1 MNWNTKPWWRNIQPA
16 HINDIVII
24 EKSWEE
30 IQRTVTKLILIWKV
44 VGLIINNI
52 MVEQGE
58 GYQNKLC
65 VRDNTFK
72 QVQEFK
78 ELGTILNSQHAWRY
92 KYHNGCCWS
101 MLLCDKN
108 LFKSKRLL
116 RGKKR
121 ATISN
126 SYMSPVNTYACA
138 TWAKTRSD
146 EEKLCV
152 LESKVLRKIYG
163 PVFNNME
170 QKGEIRTKAQLYQ
183 LYKIEDLIQFFR
195 GTREGHV
202 WRPIEVYWKKQW
214 QIFGGKGIE
223 TKGKTTEKK
232 ER

>member
-16 HINDIVII
+16 HIHDIVII

-30 IQRTVTKLILIWKV
+30 IQRTITKLILIWKV
-44 VGLIINNI
+44 IGLIINNI

-58 GYQNKLC
+58 GYHNKLC
-65 VRDNTFK
+65 MRDNTFE

-101 MLLCDKN
+101 MLLYDKN

-121 ATISN
+121 ATISS
-126 SYMSPVNTYACA
+126 SYMSPVNTYACV

-163 PVFNNME
+163 PVFNN
-170 QKGEIRTKAQLYQ
+170 IWTHLIYLILYIFII
-183 LYKIEDLIQFFR
+183 YLIFISWNR
-195 GTREGHV
+195 
-202 WRPIEVYWKKQW
+202 
-214 QIFGGKGIE
+214 
-223 TKGKTTEKK
+223 KGK
-232 ER
+232 